1 MSSLFKTD
9 TATDIQDDVLDD
21 VHGGMVLA
29 TGTLFQTPPSTPG
42 TATLQDRDTFHGG
55 TAYGDYDYAT

>member
-9 TATDIQDDVLDD
+9 TATDIHDDVLDD

-29 TGTLFQTPPSTPG
+29 TGTLFQTPPSAPG
-42 TATLQDRDTFHGG
+42 TATLQDRDTLHGG
-55 TAYGDYDYAT
+55 TAYGDYNNAT